1 MKINGKKLPG
11 QWLAALVA
19 YGLALPTAGFL
30 GMSRALPATEPPVM
44 EQTEATEE
52 TIPESSE
59 VPESDMETETAQ
71 EIVEENSFSAR
82 YEALPQDQKQ
92 LLEDIRVAV
101 AAEDMVQAAKL
112 LDKKQEVLAQIFY
125 GTFEG
130 ERFLY
135 DGSTI
140 SEEIEGEGGVWSSGK
155 MNGQGATGYCY
166 YENVPQGEYA
176 WVEKQGQFV
185 DDEMEGSI
193 SYEIR
198 GTDDTLS
205 HWDMNVSQGKI
216 QLDERWTHLDDA
228 GEYQLMSADSVSHAY
243 LIADDQV
250 DQVLW
255 MNLLG
260 WD

>member
-1 MKINGKKLPG
+1 
-11 QWLAALVA
+11 
-19 YGLALPTAGFL
+19 
-30 GMSRALPATEPPVM
+30 M

-82 YEALPQDQKQ
+82 YEALAEDQKQ

-140 SEEIEGEGGVWSSGK
+140 SEDIGGEGLVFTMPEILFYGTFQD
-155 MNGQGATGYCY
+155 GQ
-166 YENVPQGEYA
+166 PQGNCLA
-176 WVEKQGQFV
+176 LQFV
-185 DDEMEGSI
+185 
-193 SYEIR
+193 
-198 GTDDTLS
+198 
-205 HWDMNVSQGKI
+205 NV
-216 QLDERWTHLDDA
+216 
-228 GEYQLMSADSVSHAY
+228 DSP
-243 LIADDQV
+243 
-250 DQVLW
+250 
-255 MNLLG
+255 
-260 WD
+260 

>member
-101 AAEDMVQAAKL
+101 AAEDMVQAANR
-112 LDKKQEVLAQIFY
+112 
-125 GTFEG
+125 
-130 ERFLY
+130 RFLPR
-135 DGSTI
+135 SFT
-140 SEEIEGEGGVWSSGK
+140 EPLK
-155 MNGQGATGYCY
+155 
-166 YENVPQGEYA
+166 ENVSFMMAVPFQR
-176 WVEKQGQFV
+176 K
-185 DDEMEGSI
+185 
-193 SYEIR
+193 
-198 GTDDTLS
+198 
-205 HWDMNVSQGKI
+205 
-216 QLDERWTHLDDA
+216 
-228 GEYQLMSADSVSHAY
+228 
-243 LIADDQV
+243 
-250 DQVLW
+250 
-255 MNLLG
+255 
-260 WD
+260 

>member
-71 EIVEENSFSAR
+71 KIVEENSFSAR

-125 GTFEG
+125 
-130 ERFLY
+130 
-135 DGSTI
+135 
-140 SEEIEGEGGVWSSGK
+140 
-155 MNGQGATGYCY
+155 
-166 YENVPQGEYA
+166 
-176 WVEKQGQFV
+176 
-185 DDEMEGSI
+185 
-193 SYEIR
+193 
-198 GTDDTLS
+198 
-205 HWDMNVSQGKI
+205 
-216 QLDERWTHLDDA
+216 
-228 GEYQLMSADSVSHAY
+228 
-243 LIADDQV
+243 
-250 DQVLW
+250 
-255 MNLLG
+255 
-260 WD
+260 

>member
-140 SEEIEGEGGVWSSGK
+140 SEEIEG
-155 MNGQGATGYCY
+155 
-166 YENVPQGEYA
+166 
-176 WVEKQGQFV
+176 
-185 DDEMEGSI
+185 
-193 SYEIR
+193 
-198 GTDDTLS
+198 
-205 HWDMNVSQGKI
+205 
-216 QLDERWTHLDDA
+216 
-228 GEYQLMSADSVSHAY
+228 
-243 LIADDQV
+243 
-250 DQVLW
+250 
-255 MNLLG
+255 
-260 WD
+260 

>member
-1 MKINGKKLPG
+1 
-11 QWLAALVA
+11 
-19 YGLALPTAGFL
+19 
-30 GMSRALPATEPPVM
+30 
-44 EQTEATEE
+44 
-52 TIPESSE
+52 
-59 VPESDMETETAQ
+59 
-71 EIVEENSFSAR
+71 
-82 YEALPQDQKQ
+82 
-92 LLEDIRVAV
+92 
-101 AAEDMVQAAKL
+101 
-112 LDKKQEVLAQIFY
+112 
-125 GTFEG
+125 
-130 ERFLY
+130 
-135 DGSTI
+135 
-140 SEEIEGEGGVWSSGK
+140 

-260 WD
+260 WN

>member
-112 LDKKQEVLAQIFY
+112 LDKKQ
-125 GTFEG
+125 
-130 ERFLY
+130 
-135 DGSTI
+135 
-140 SEEIEGEGGVWSSGK
+140 
-155 MNGQGATGYCY
+155 
-166 YENVPQGEYA
+166 
-176 WVEKQGQFV
+176 
-185 DDEMEGSI
+185 
-193 SYEIR
+193 
-198 GTDDTLS
+198 
-205 HWDMNVSQGKI
+205 
-216 QLDERWTHLDDA
+216 
-228 GEYQLMSADSVSHAY
+228 
-243 LIADDQV
+243 
-250 DQVLW
+250 
-255 MNLLG
+255 
-260 WD
+260 

>member
-1 MKINGKKLPG
+1 MKINGKKASG
-11 QWLAALVA
+11 TVAGSIGA

-112 LDKKQEVLAQIFY
+112 LDKNRSSCQIFY

-140 SEEIEGEGGVWSSGK
+140 SEEIEGEGLVFTMPEILFLRNFFRMASLRETVWHYS
-155 MNGQGATGYCY
+155 
-166 YENVPQGEYA
+166 
-176 WVEKQGQFV
+176 
-185 DDEMEGSI
+185 
-193 SYEIR
+193 
-198 GTDDTLS
+198 L
-205 HWDMNVSQGKI
+205 
-216 QLDERWTHLDDA
+216 
-228 GEYQLMSADSVSHAY
+228 
-243 LIADDQV
+243 
-250 DQVLW
+250 
-255 MNLLG
+255 
-260 WD
+260 

>member
-140 SEEIEGEGGVWSSGK
+140 SEEIEGEGLVFTMPEILFYGTFQDGQPQGNCLALQFVNVDSPRYNFSNGVWSSGK

-176 WVEKQGQFV
+176 WDGKA
-185 DDEMEGSI
+185 
-193 SYEIR
+193 
-198 GTDDTLS
+198 GT
-205 HWDMNVSQGKI
+205 VCG
-216 QLDERWTHLDDA
+216 
-228 GEYQLMSADSVSHAY
+228 
-243 LIADDQV
+243 
-250 DQVLW
+250 
-255 MNLLG
+255 
-260 WD
+260 

>member
-135 DGSTI
+135 DGRGNRGRGTGIYHAGDPVLRNFS
-140 SEEIEGEGGVWSSGK
+140 GWPASGK
-155 MNGQGATGYCY
+155 LSGITVCKCGQ
-166 YENVPQGEYA
+166 PQ
-176 WVEKQGQFV
+176 
-185 DDEMEGSI
+185 I
-193 SYEIR
+193 
-198 GTDDTLS
+198 
-205 HWDMNVSQGKI
+205 
-216 QLDERWTHLDDA
+216 
-228 GEYQLMSADSVSHAY
+228 
-243 LIADDQV
+243 
-250 DQVLW
+250 
-255 MNLLG
+255 
-260 WD
+260 

>member
-1 MKINGKKLPG
+1 M
-11 QWLAALVA
+11 
-19 YGLALPTAGFL
+19 
-30 GMSRALPATEPPVM
+30 
-44 EQTEATEE
+44 
-52 TIPESSE
+52 
-59 VPESDMETETAQ
+59 
-71 EIVEENSFSAR
+71 
-82 YEALPQDQKQ
+82 
-92 LLEDIRVAV
+92 AV

-140 SEEIEGEGGVWSSGK
+140 SEEIEGEGLVFTMPEILFYGTFQDGQPQGNCLALQFVNVDSPRYNFSNGVWSSGK

>member
-1 MKINGKKLPG
+1 MKINGKKIPG

-101 AAEDMVQAAKL
+101 ARKIWSRL
-112 LDKKQEVLAQIFY
+112 PSFWIKNR
-125 GTFEG
+125 
-130 ERFLY
+130 RFLPR
-135 DGSTI
+135 SFT
-140 SEEIEGEGGVWSSGK
+140 EPLK
-155 MNGQGATGYCY
+155 
-166 YENVPQGEYA
+166 ENVSFMMAVPFQR
-176 WVEKQGQFV
+176 K
-185 DDEMEGSI
+185 
-193 SYEIR
+193 
-198 GTDDTLS
+198 
-205 HWDMNVSQGKI
+205 
-216 QLDERWTHLDDA
+216 
-228 GEYQLMSADSVSHAY
+228 
-243 LIADDQV
+243 
-250 DQVLW
+250 
-255 MNLLG
+255 
-260 WD
+260 

>member
-1 MKINGKKLPG
+1 MLRRRRWFAPISADELDRGAYEDPLP
-11 QWLAALVA
+11 
-19 YGLALPTAGFL
+19 
-30 GMSRALPATEPPVM
+30 
-44 EQTEATEE
+44 
-52 TIPESSE
+52 
-59 VPESDMETETAQ
+59 
-71 EIVEENSFSAR
+71 
-82 YEALPQDQKQ
+82 
-92 LLEDIRVAV
+92 
-101 AAEDMVQAAKL
+101 
-112 LDKKQEVLAQIFY
+112 
-125 GTFEG
+125 
-130 ERFLY
+130 
-135 DGSTI
+135 
-140 SEEIEGEGGVWSSGK
+140 
-155 MNGQGATGYCY
+155 
-166 YENVPQGEYA
+166 
-176 WVEKQGQFV
+176 